1 MVTATTTVPAWV
13 WHTTTFAAATVTVA
27 LIAALTAHIVISVLD
42 DGPQTQGAAPG
53 GTTRARAALR
63 SRLARV
69 AGVLL
74 AVFLLV
80 VLVRAGILL
89 AERPSR

>member
-1 MVTATTTVPAWV
+1 MVTAATTVPAWV
-13 WHTTTFAAATVTVA
+13 WHTTTFFAATITLA
-27 LIAALTAHIVISVLD
+27 LIAVLTAHIVVSVLD
-42 DGPQTQGAAPG
+42 DGAQTGVDEEEAR
-53 GTTRARAALR
+53 RAELR

-74 AVFLLV
+74 AVFLVV

>member
-63 SRLARV
+63 SRLAR
-69 AGVLL
+69 AAVLL